1 MIEGHVTRI
10 LSNCYFQ
17 LALNIALIT
26 AAEIFVKI
34 GAANA
39 SSSTFLPQLGAFDS
53 VATWVGIS
61 LYIVALLVWSNVLR
75 FMPLTKAYLF
85 VSIEY
90 AVVPAAAWLFLQETI
105 SITRGAGIGL
115 VLAGVLLVASAAAK
129 AGEEL

>member
-10 LSNCYFQ
+10 LSNCYSQ

-26 AAEIFVKI
+26 AADIFLKI
-34 GAANA
+34 GAANP

-85 VSIEY
+85 ASIEY
-90 AVVPAAAWLFLQETI
+90 AVVPAAAWIFLQETI